1 MKKTKRIWAM
11 LLAVVIVLG
20 MTPFVSVAETGEDL
34 SDIPAGAIPLS
45 SVDDLAMIGYEYSL
59 DSYFY
64 LTQDIDM
71 TAATSRNGDYYN
83 DGLGWQPIGSA
94 STPFTGTFDGRNHTI
109 TGMNINRP
117 EEIQVGFISV
127 LSGTVKNVKF
137 KDCYVSAKPAIGI
150 IVGEGK
156 DEALL
161 ENCIPLAVN

>member
-11 LLAVVIVLG
+11 ILAVVIVLG
-20 MTPFVSVAETGEDL
+20 MTPFVSVAETVEDL

-83 DGLGWQPIGSA
+83 DGLG
-94 STPFTGTFDGRNHTI
+94 
-109 TGMNINRP
+109 
-117 EEIQVGFISV
+117 
-127 LSGTVKNVKF
+127 
-137 KDCYVSAKPAIGI
+137 
-150 IVGEGK
+150 
-156 DEALL
+156 
-161 ENCIPLAVN
+161 